1 MERSVRGRRVEEETT
16 AILLPLDLAASI
28 AKDSKVPVT
37 RVLPIIYVL
46 ASKQS
51 KPSKE
56 CRLRDAHLKQQ
67 SCSSK
72 KMIDRIRADAMRFSK
87 DCWQII
93 RIEGVIIG
101 VFFFFYSWCV
111 LLRVWQPH
119 LNARIGKFVN
129 AFFPSVFIL
138 LLLFCVDRPI
148 VDITICTSY
157 VLILNRGTLV
167 LLSLLLKIL
176 ILNL

>member
-67 SCSSK
+67 RCSSK

-101 VFFFFYSWCV
+101 DFLFF
-111 LLRVWQPH
+111 L
-119 LNARIGKFVN
+119 
-129 AFFPSVFIL
+129 
-138 LLLFCVDRPI
+138 
-148 VDITICTSY
+148 
-157 VLILNRGTLV
+157 
-167 LLSLLLKIL
+167 
-176 ILNL
+176 